1 MLKDTVHGYNTHP
14 EDNMKSIQN
23 AVFSLSLA
31 PSMCTGRHVRC
42 DTSASQ

>member
-1 MLKDTVHGYNTHP
+1 MLKDTVHGYNTRA

-31 PSMCTGRHVRC
+31 ELHCALEHM
-42 DTSASQ
+42 